1 MTDNITDNIKETQ
14 NHFLI
19 LNTPQIILIMT
30 KFNVPTRD
38 EVSEKNQSIF
48 DTLEKNIGFV
58 PNIYATYAYSEN
70 ALQNYLNL
78 SDFKTSLSAKEKK
91 AISLVVSE
99 VNQCEYCLS
108 AHTTFGKMNG
118 FNDAEILELRAG
130 KSSFNPKLNA
140 LVALAKNITENR
152 GAVDETIMGNF
163 FNAGYTKENLVDIIV
178 LIGDKTISNYLHKIT
193 DIPIDFPKAQSLN
206 GIEN

>member
-1 MTDNITDNIKETQ
+1 MN
-14 NHFLI
+14 
-19 LNTPQIILIMT
+19 

-48 DTLEKNIGFV
+48 DTLEKNVGFV

-78 SDFKTSLSAKEKK
+78 GSAKTSLSTKEKK
-91 AISLVVSE
+91 AVSLIVSE
-99 VNQCEYCLS
+99 VNRCEYCLS

-118 FNDAEILELRAG
+118 FSDEEILELRAG
-130 KSSFNPKLNA
+130 KASFDPKLNV

-152 GAVDETIMGNF
+152 GATDETVVDNF
-163 FNAGYTKENLVDIIV
+163 FNAGYTKENLVDVIV

-193 DIPIDFPKAQSLN
+193 DIPIDFPKVRLLN